1 VVIKPVGKKVEI
13 EGTSLPKQ
21 KAFVDH
27 HYGTPT
33 ESIKP
38 SFEDKLE
45 LCSLTSLKGT
55 KAKLPQT
62 REKVKGHIEA
72 MMKAKGLELAS
83 KLPPAYQKALE
94 STLQT
99 LSNAGHNKKV
109 VAGARFA
116 LTQFLTKKLSQSEC

>member
-1 VVIKPVGKKVEI
+1 MVIKPVGKKVEF
-13 EGTSLPKQ
+13 ESALPKE

-27 HYGTPT
+27 HYGTPA

-38 SFEDKLE
+38 SFEDELE
-45 LCSLTSLKGT
+45 LRSLTSLKGT
-55 KAKLPQT
+55 KAELPQT
-62 REKVKGHIEA
+62 REKVRGHIEA
-72 MMKAKGLELAS
+72 MMKVKGLELAS

-99 LSNAGHNKKV
+99 LSDAGHNGKV

-116 LTQFLTKKLSQSEC
+116 LTQLLSEKIGQSKC